1 MVFLLQKGECNLKK
15 PYHSVLNMS
24 LSVLMLP
31 YYVHLLYRTA
41 GGGFRVNGT
50 PYECLGALVW
60 CSFVSL
66 NYLNL
71 LSRVPGVTERDRSWT
86 SKCDGDALLPFGR
99 ESKKQKRHGIRA
111 WIIKGR
117 LLRQSRGGVTCN
129 RSDASATTWG
139 AVNNKCSLWER
150 LISRPKH
157 KSRRKAEEHVA
168 KKKKKN
174 RWINV

>member
-1 MVFLLQKGECNLKK
+1 
-15 PYHSVLNMS
+15 MS
-24 LSVLMLP
+24 
-31 YYVHLLYRTA
+31 R
-41 GGGFRVNGT
+41 R
-50 PYECLGALVW
+50 
-60 CSFVSL
+60 
-66 NYLNL
+66 
-71 LSRVPGVTERDRSWT
+71 SRVMFICLIKLFEPAFSCAWGDWAGSQLNVKMWRRCVTT
-86 SKCDGDALLPFGR
+86 LGR

-168 KKKKKN
+168 KKKEESMNKRLSNAETYQLPPTLPFLSMEIATNTKTWSKCN
-174 RWINV
+174 TCWLLTIF